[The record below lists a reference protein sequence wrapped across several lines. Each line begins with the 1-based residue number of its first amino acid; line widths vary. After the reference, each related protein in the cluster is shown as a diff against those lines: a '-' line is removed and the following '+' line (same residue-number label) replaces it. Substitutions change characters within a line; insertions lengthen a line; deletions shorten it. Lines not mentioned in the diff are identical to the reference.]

1 MRQVDVGHE
10 PIASVEGPGA
20 GAISSGR
27 AMAVSLVLI
36 LLLLSNFQSLF
47 GQEGQRVVMGLKF
60 QGNKSINAAVLSAGI
75 STTPSGW
82 FRRAFPFK
90 YLGLGEKRY
99 FNETEF
105 LKDVLRVQAIYKLS
119 GFYEVKVDTVVQRDP
134 ETVKVTFKITEGN
147 PVIVTDMAVTGLDSV
162 RNRSSVDGRLP
173 LQEGHPFNRFQMS
186 ASSDSIVKRLRN
198 RGYPA
203 ASILRSFQS
212 DSITREAKVE
222 LNVTTGPL
230 SRVGSIRVEGTSPI
244 DTSFVRKMIPAR
256 PGRLFSQDELFIS
269 QRNLYRTELFQFS
282 SVGIDSTVYKQ
293 TDSMIPL
300 LARVR
305 EGRLHRARWLLGYGT
320 TDCFR
325 GSAAWRA
332 RNFSG
337 GGRILDLSGRLSKV
351 GVAGALDAN
360 LQDSFLCGQLKKD
373 SIGSDKLN
381 YNLTAALD
389 QPGFFGPLNTLT
401 YSVFAERRSEF
412 KIYLRDEIGSSIQL
426 RREGLRRVP
435 LTLTYKLSYGKT
447 EASGATFCAFFSAC
461 TQQDI
466 GLLSKSQFLGT
477 LTAGIAV
484 PRANS
489 LTDPT
494 RGYVL
499 SAEGTLSSRLLGS
512 SSTQEFVKL
521 VGDAAWYREL
531 DKDIVLSWRLRFG
544 TIFAPQISVASQSV
558 SFIPPDERF
567 YAGGPN
573 DVRGYQRNE
582 LGPVV
587 YVVETDSTDPTFIL
601 DQINKG
607 KLAVRFSATGGNTL
621 AVGNVELRLPSPI
634 FAQRMRLA
642 LFVDGGS
649 VWERGQG
656 SLAPPTVRITP
667 GFGFR
672 IATPLGP
679 ARLDIAYNGYDRP
692 PGALYRSSL
701 QTGALDLI
709 SPNFTSG
716 TRSNITFQ
724 FAIGQPF

>member
-1 MRQVDVGHE
+1 
-10 PIASVEGPGA
+10 
-20 GAISSGR
+20 
-27 AMAVSLVLI
+27 
-36 LLLLSNFQSLF
+36 
-47 GQEGQRVVMGLKF
+47 MGLRF
-60 QGNKSINAAVLSAGI
+60 QGNKSIPASVLLAGI

-82 FRRAFPFK
+82 FRRTFPFK
-90 YLGLGEKRY
+90 YLGLGEKRF

-105 LKDVLRVQAIYKLS
+105 LKDVLRVQALYKLS
-119 GFYEVKVDTVVQRDP
+119 GFLEVKVDTVVQRTA
-134 ETVKVTFKITEGN
+134 ETVKINFKIIEGE
-147 PVIVTDMAVTGLDSV
+147 PVLVSDLTIKGLDSV
-162 RNRSSVDGRLP
+162 PNRTAIDGRLP
-173 LQEGHPFNRFQMS
+173 LKVGAPFNRFYLS
-186 ASSDSIVKRLRN
+186 ASADSIVRRLRN

-203 ASILRSFQS
+203 AAVYRSFQQ
-212 DSITREAKVE
+212 DAEARKAEVS
-222 LNVTTGPL
+222 LDVATGPR
-230 SRVGSIRVEGTSPI
+230 SRIGSIRVEGNSPI
-244 DTSFVRKMIPAR
+244 DTTFVRRMVPAR
-256 PGRLFSQDELFIS
+256 VGRLFSQDELFTS

-282 SVGIDSTVYKQ
+282 SVGIDSSTYKS
-293 TDSMIPL
+293 TDTLVPL

-305 EGRLHRARWLLGYGT
+305 AGRLHRARWLLGYGT

-325 GSAAWRA
+325 ASAAWRA
-332 RNFSG
+332 RNFTG
-337 GGRILDLSGRLSKV
+337 GGRILDISGRLSKV

-360 LQDSFLCGQLKKD
+360 LQDSFLCGQLKQD
-373 SIGSDKLN
+373 SIGSDRLN
-381 YNLTAALD
+381 YNLTTSIE
-389 QPGFFGPLNTLT
+389 QPGFFGPLNTAT
-401 YSVFAERRSEF
+401 YSVFADRRSEF
-412 KIYLRDEIGSSIQL
+412 KIYLRDEIGGSVQL
-426 RREGLRRVP
+426 RREGLKRVP
-435 LTLTYKLSYGKT
+435 VTLTYKLSYGKT

-466 GLLSKSQFLGT
+466 DLLSRSQFLGT
-477 LTAGIAV
+477 LTAGISL
-484 PRANS
+484 PRSNS
-489 LTDPT
+489 LLDPT

-512 SSTQEFVKL
+512 ASTQEFIKL
-521 VGDAAWYREL
+521 VADGAWYREL
-531 DKDIVLSWRLRFG
+531 DRDIVLSWRLRLG
-544 TIFAPQISVASQSV
+544 AIFAPKIDIASQSV

-601 DQINKG
+601 DQIQKG

-634 FAQRMRLA
+634 FSQRMRLA

-656 SLAPPTVRITP
+656 DLASPSLRITP

-672 IATPLGP
+672 VATPLGP
-679 ARLDIAYNGYDRP
+679 ARLDIAYNQYDRP

-701 QTGALDLI
+701 TTGALDKI
-709 SPNFTSG
+709 VDRYTNG
-716 TRSNITFQ
+716 KRSNLTFQ

>member
-1 MRQVDVGHE
+1 LLALTI
-10 PIASVEGPGA
+10 P
-20 GAISSGR
+20 
-27 AMAVSLVLI
+27 LVLAH
-36 LLLLSNFQSLF
+36 QAAA
-47 GQEGQRVVMGLKF
+47 QEPQRIVMGLKF
-60 QGNKSINAAVLSAGI
+60 QGNKSIQSTVLAAGI

-82 FRRAFPFK
+82 FRRTVPFK
-90 YLGLGEKRY
+90 WLGLGEKRY

-105 LKDVLRVQAIYKLS
+105 LKDVLRVEALYKLS
-119 GFYEVKVDTVVQRDP
+119 GFLEVKVDTVVERKP
-134 ETVKVTFKITEGN
+134 ESVKVTFKITEGR
-147 PVIVTDMAVTGLDSV
+147 PVIVTDMTISGLDSV
-162 RNRSSVDGRLP
+162 RNRAAVVSRLP
-173 LQEGHPFNRFQMS
+173 LREGQPFNRFNLS
-186 ASSDSIVKRLRN
+186 ASGDSVIRRLRN

-203 ASILRSFQS
+203 AAVYRTFQQ
-212 DSITREAKVE
+212 DAQAREAKVE
-222 LNVTTGPL
+222 LNFSTGL
-230 SRVGSIRVEGTSPI
+230 RSRIGSIRVEGTSPI

-256 PGRLFSQDELFIS
+256 EGRLFSQDELFIS
-269 QRNLYRTELFQFS
+269 QRNLYRTELFGFS
-282 SVGIDSTVYKQ
+282 SVGIDSAAYDPA
-293 TDSMIPL
+293 DSMVPL

-305 EGRLHRARWLLGYGT
+305 AGRLHRARWLLGYGT

-332 RNFSG
+332 RNFTG
-337 GGRILDLSGRLSKV
+337 GGRILDISGRLSKV

-360 LQDSFLCGQLKKD
+360 LENSFLCSELKQD

-381 YNLTAALD
+381 YNLTASLD
-389 QPGFFGPLNTLT
+389 QPGFLGSLNTLT
-401 YSVFAERRSEF
+401 YSVFADRRSEF
-412 KIYLRDEIGSSIQL
+412 KIYLRDEIGSSVSF

-435 LTLTYKLSYGKT
+435 LTMTYKLSYGKT

-477 LTAGIAV
+477 LTAGISL
-484 PRANS
+484 PRSNS
-489 LTDPT
+489 LLDPS

-521 VGDAAWYREL
+521 VGDGAWYHEL
-531 DKDIVLSWRLRFG
+531 TRSIVLSYRLRLG
-544 TIFAPQISVASQSV
+544 AIFAPKIDIASQSV

-587 YVVETDSTDPTFIL
+587 YVVETDSTDPANIL
-601 DQINKG
+601 DQINRG

-621 AVGNVELRLPSPI
+621 AVGNVELRIPSP
-634 FAQRMRLA
+634 FMAERLRLA
-642 LFVDGGS
+642 VFVDGGS

-656 SLAPPTVRITP
+656 SLAPPSLRITP

-672 IATPLGP
+672 VATPLGP
-679 ARLDIAYNGYDRP
+679 ARLDVAYNGYDRA

-701 QTGALDLI
+701 ATGALDLI
-709 SPNFTSG
+709 SQNFTSG
-716 TRSNITFQ
+716 KRSNITFQ